1 MVSCGSEVDEVSKSS
16 SHSFCELDDT
26 VDGFDGSGSQPDIEV
41 GEDAIQILTNG
52 LGQMAE
58 GAEATARGP
67 TTPPPEFSFGK
78 LAVGVCASADECHI
92 GRSQRG
98 SRLLRQRLRRKHT
111 VAFGRCHH
119 SGRASQPAL
128 VQLQLYE

>member
-1 MVSCGSEVDEVSKSS
+1 MVGCGSEVDEVSKSP

-26 VDGFDGSGSQPDIEV
+26 VDGLDGSGGQLGIEV

-58 GAEATARGP
+58 GPEAAARCP

-78 LAVGVCASADECHI
+78 LAVGVCVNGLESLTQTHRTAKLSVLATEVFTL
-92 GRSQRG
+92 
-98 SRLLRQRLRRKHT
+98 RLTLWT
-111 VAFGRCHH
+111 EIPGVA
-119 SGRASQPAL
+119 A
-128 VQLQLYE
+128 